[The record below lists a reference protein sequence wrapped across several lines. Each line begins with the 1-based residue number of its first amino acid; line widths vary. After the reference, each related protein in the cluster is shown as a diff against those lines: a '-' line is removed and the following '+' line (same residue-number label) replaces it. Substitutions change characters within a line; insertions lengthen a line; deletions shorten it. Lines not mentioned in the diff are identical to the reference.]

1 MAATLEDTAGN
12 RTAVTPGAAAPDANG
27 TTPAGGMD
35 AAILPETAPPIGLD
49 ANVAVCARSLW
60 KIYGSNTAQALAPE
74 NIEKDKATLQDELGV
89 VVALRDASFDV
100 TRGETFVVMGLSG
113 SGKSTLVRCLIRLID
128 PSYGELYVEGHDLIN
143 CTDRQLME
151 LRRTKI
157 AMVFQHYGLLPHRRV
172 IDNVS
177 WGLELR
183 GITREERYERARAV
197 LRLVGLGSWEEAFPR
212 ELSGGMQQ
220 RVGLARA
227 LAVDPDI
234 LLMDEPFSGLDP
246 LIRNQMQDELV
257 RLQKDLKK
265 TIIFITHD
273 LSEALKLGDRIAIM
287 QDGRIVQIGKPE
299 SIVLRPEDPY
309 VAEFTQGVRLESVLT
324 ATQVMEEP
332 RATATIWEN
341 PEEALAAV
349 NDGEAEVA
357 WVVNEEQEFVG
368 ALPTEAALDAQ
379 ASETP
384 NLDEAW
390 GQIDWEHP
398 VVTPNTTIDELIPM
412 ALSTNYPL
420 PVVDEDNKLVGEIDR
435 ATLART
441 VAEYS
446 NLDHDFEANAAANA
460 EAAEAEANAAAESTD
475 AADAPEP
482 TDAEAEPAPAEA
494 EPGRV

>member
-1 MAATLEDTAGN
+1 
-12 RTAVTPGAAAPDANG
+12 
-27 TTPAGGMD
+27 
-35 AAILPETAPPIGLD
+35 
-49 ANVAVCARSLW
+49 
-60 KIYGSNTAQALAPE
+60 
-74 NIEKDKATLQDELGV
+74 
-89 VVALRDASFDV
+89 
-100 TRGETFVVMGLSG
+100 MGLSG
-113 SGKSTLVRCLIRLID
+113 SGKSTLVRCLIRLIE
-128 PSYGELYVEGHDLIN
+128 PSHGELYVEGNDLIN
-143 CTDRQLME
+143 CTDRELME

-183 GITREERYERARAV
+183 GIDREERYERAREV

-349 NDGEAEVA
+349 NEGEAEVA

-368 ALPTEAALDAQ
+368 ALPSDAALDAQ
-379 ASETP
+379 DSEVP

-398 VVTPNTTIDELIPM
+398 VVTPSTTIDELIPM

-435 ATLART
+435 VTLART

-460 EAAEAEANAAAESTD
+460 EAAEAEAAEAEAAAEAGD
-475 AADAPEP
+475 PAEP
-482 TDAEAEPAPAEA
+482 PDAEAEPASETAAADTPGDAPAEPSRPGLTA
-494 EPGRV
+494 PPPQPGKPPVCGWGLFNCAAPHRHSGAGRNPEPRYSLGLATGRGLATAASPLPAGEGGVREKRHTPLNLVSTLPPHRHSGEGRNPEPR